1 MGRSGGPG
9 VALVLVQTSGVGVPP
24 GLLLGSTVICL
35 PPWAVCVK
43 KGFFLQFLLELEI
56 HVGAGVGRRAKMP

>member
-24 GLLLGSTVICL
+24 GPLPGSTGICL
-35 PPWAVCVK
+35 PLWAVCVK
-43 KGFFLQFLLELEI
+43 KGFFLKFLLELEI
-56 HVGAGVGRRAKMP
+56 HVGAGAGRRAKMP